1 MKRCDLVIA
10 TGGRPMVKSAYSSGV
25 PAYGS
30 GAGNATVIIDETA
43 DTPERIAEAAS
54 NTRISKTSDFGS
66 GCSCDG
72 NLVIHE
78 SIYDRFVEALVVQG
92 AYLANNDEAEMLKK
106 VK

>member
-1 MKRCDLVIA
+1 MNCIIHCNVIKYLALTQELMKRCSLVMA

-43 DTPERIAEAAS
+43 DTPERQHEAAQ
-54 NTRISKTSDFGS
+54 NTCISKASDFGS

-72 NLVIHE
+72 KADIYLRTVILSCLE
-78 SIYDRFVEALVVQG
+78 R
-92 AYLANNDEAEMLKK
+92 
-106 VK
+106 